1 MTTWHLTGSIPPAS
15 LAPARRELHAAVQL
29 VAAAGGSLLPPRA
42 DDGHAS
48 MSWQDGLGFVGEP
61 LPGDGVRVG
70 VEPAKLV
77 LWVLGTDLHL
87 LDELPLDGRT
97 LADARHWLGGALTGR
112 VMTRNSIKSIELP
125 EELRNE
131 RKLEAPFVK
140 HVEAAELAR
149 YYSNANFLLARW
161 ASASSPIRCWPHH
174 FDIAVLLAGPHDGQ
188 TIGVGMS
195 PGDASYGEPYWY
207 VTPWP
212 HSGEFVS
219 QPLAGAGTWHAG
231 NWVGAVL
238 RSSQMRRQ
246 DATTQQT
253 QVSAFA
259 ASAIA
264 ASRWVLERA
273 GR

>member
-1 MTTWHLTGSIPPAS
+1 M
-15 LAPARRELHAAVQL
+15 E
-29 VAAAGGSLLPPRA
+29 
-42 DDGHAS
+42 
-48 MSWQDGLGFVGEP
+48 
-61 LPGDGVRVG
+61 
-70 VEPAKLV
+70 
-77 LWVLGTDLHL
+77 
-87 LDELPLDGRT
+87 PLDGRT
-97 LADARHWLGGALTGR
+97 IADARHWLGGALTGR
-112 VMTRNSIKSIELP
+112 VTTRTAIGSIELP
-125 EELRNE
+125 EALRT
-131 RKLEAPFVK
+131 RTKCGCAIRQACRSRRAGP
-140 HVEAAELAR
+140 
-149 YYSNANFLLARW
+149 YYSNANLLLARW

-246 DATTQQT
+246 DATTQRT